1 QLDGGFGAGLDS
13 HPGGVACGEESAG
26 RADECLRGDAR
37 HVDARAA
44 DLVPFHHDDL
54 PARLGAVHR
63 QRLARLAATD
73 HEQVDVLEVV
83 LTHGVSLS
91 WSARATSGC
100 GGPTC
105 GAWAARL
112 RRGSDCFG
120 VVLAPVPEV
129 RSTAP

>member
-1 QLDGGFGAGLDS
+1 
-13 HPGGVACGEESAG
+13 
-26 RADECLRGDAR
+26 
-37 HVDARAA
+37 
-44 DLVPFHHDDL
+44 PFHHDDL

-63 QRLARLAATD
+63 QRLARLAAAD

-91 WSARATSGC
+91 WSGRATSGR
-100 GGPTC
+100 GGPSC

-112 RRGSDCFG
+112 RRGSDWFG

-129 RSTAP
+129 RSTGPSSPSGSVRSVCGTCRSVRTRSPGRVVLIGCPRAAARRGSGPG